1 MRIMLICLFLG
12 SLLLTG
18 CQEDSTHAKVEF
30 RGLES
35 RTKTS
40 YCGKLNLLYNE
51 NFKLSREDDLQLFY
65 DKLASHLASRSD
77 TKLTGAEICKAFG
90 PFTYPLQTAELAQLD
105 GPRIPPLA
113 NLN

>member
-1 MRIMLICLFLG
+1 MRIMLICLLLG

-18 CQEDSTHAKVEF
+18 CQEDSSLTKAEF
-30 RGLES
+30 RGPEPK
-35 RTKTS
+35 TKTL
-40 YCGKLNLLYNE
+40 YCSKLNLLYNE
-51 NFKLSREDDLQLFY
+51 NFQLSSKDDLQLFY

-105 GPRIPPLA
+105 RPKIPPLT
-113 NLN
+113 NPN